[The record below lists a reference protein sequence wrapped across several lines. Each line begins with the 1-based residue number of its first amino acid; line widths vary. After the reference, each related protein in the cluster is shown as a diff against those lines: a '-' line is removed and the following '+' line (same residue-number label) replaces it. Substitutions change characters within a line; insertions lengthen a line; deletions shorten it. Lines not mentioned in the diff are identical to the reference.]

1 MLTPHVTDAPAG
13 WMAAATFEAAES
25 LHLAEPSE
33 VAWT

>member
-1 MLTPHVTDAPAG
+1 MLTPRVTDATS
-13 WMAAATFEAAES
+13 WMAAATFEAAEF